1 MRGRDVFLDSLAAHG
16 VTRLFGN
23 PGTTESPLIDHLADY
38 PAIDYIVAL
47 HEGVAVGAAS
57 FYAQAT
63 GKTGVVN
70 LHVAPGLGNGVG
82 MVYSALKANAPLI
95 VTAGQQDTRM
105 RLRAP
110 LLGHDL
116 AAIAAPVVKWSVQVE
131 RADEMADVMRRAFKI
146 AHDPPM
152 GPVFVALPI
161 DVMEQETAIP
171 AAVAGPLARAT
182 APDPAT
188 VAAMAE
194 RLSRASA
201 PAIVAGDDVA
211 RAGGACEALLAL
223 AEKLGAP
230 IWTEGLRAQ
239 AVGPSAHPLM
249 RGALPF
255 DAAQIRDAFAD
266 ADCILLLGGPFFEEV
281 WFADGAPFPAGAAVL
296 QVEESAETLARNHP
310 LTTGMVAGMAS
321 ALGALADA
329 VAPDAAAA
337 KARAS
342 ALAAA
347 KVEATAAQAARVE
360 RAAARRPMA
369 MSVVM
374 AALGEATPRDAIF
387 VEEAIT
393 ANLDFARSVEIAGP
407 GAYYSGRGGGIGQ
420 GLAGAVG
427 VAVAAPDRPVVCV
440 SGDGSAMYSIQAL
453 WSAAHHDLNVTFVI
467 LANREYRV
475 LKHNIDAYR
484 GRFGVESNRGYAH
497 MDLTGPALGFAEL
510 AGGMGVPAERVETPD
525 ALKAALAT
533 AFASDGPSLI
543 EAAIEGKA

>member
-1 MRGRDVFLDSLAAHG
+1 MKGRDVFMQSLAAHG

-38 PAIDYIVAL
+38 PAIEYVTAL

-57 FYAQAT
+57 FYAQAS
-63 GKTGVVN
+63 GKTGIVN

-82 MVYSALKANAPLI
+82 MIYNALKANAPMI

-116 AAIAAPVVKWSVQVE
+116 AAIAAPVTKWSVQVE
-131 RADEMADVMRRAFKI
+131 RADEMADIMRRAFKI

-161 DVMEQETAIP
+161 NVMEQETEI
-171 AAVAGPLARAT
+171 AASTAGSLARAP
-182 APDPAT
+182 APDPEA
-188 VAAMAE
+188 VAAMAAA
-194 RLSRASA
+194 LSAARS
-201 PAIVAGDDVA
+201 PVIVAGDDIA
-211 RAGGACEALLAL
+211 RAGASEALLAL
-223 AEKLGAP
+223 AEKLGAS
-230 IWTEGLRAQ
+230 IWVEGLRAQ
-239 AVGPSAHPLM
+239 AVAPSSHPLM

-255 DAAQIRDAFAD
+255 DAAQLAQAFGD
-266 ADCILLLGGPFFEEV
+266 ADCVLLLGGPFFEEV
-281 WFADGAPFPAGAAVL
+281 WFAEGSAFPDGAAVL
-296 QVEESAETLARNHP
+296 HVEESAETLARNHA
-310 LTTGMVAGMAS
+310 LATGMVAGMKP
-321 ALGALADA
+321 ALEALAA
-329 VAPDAAAA
+329 KVAPDAGAASQ
-337 KARAS
+337 R
-342 ALAAA
+342 LAAA
-347 KVEATAAQAARVE
+347 AAARDEAKAAQAGRVE

-369 MSVVM
+369 MSVMMTAM
-374 AALGEATPRDAIF
+374 AEGLPANAVV

-393 ANLDFARSVEIAGP
+393 ANQDFARSVEIAGP

-420 GLAGAVG
+420 GLAGAIG
-427 VAVAAPDRPVVCV
+427 VAVAEPERPVICV

-453 WSAAHHDLNVTFVI
+453 WSAAHHNLNVTFVI

-497 MDLTGPALGFAEL
+497 MDLAGPHLGFVEMAS
-510 AGGMGVPAERVETPD
+510 GMGVAGERIEEPADLT
-525 ALKAALAT
+525 AAIAR
-533 AFASDGPSLI
+533 AAASDGPSLI
-543 EAAIEGKA
+543 EVLIEGKA